1 MKLEDIIRKIRQN
14 EIEIRNFGVRRL
26 GIFGSFVKGTNTE
39 SSDVDILVSFEDV
52 PKIAKAYFGLKYY
65 LEDLLN
71 MEVDLCRDKDIRIEL
86 KDEIMKSV
94 KYVLDEKW
102 QILLRKAK
110 ADLNAATILYRE
122 NGISKEVVMFHLE
135 QAVEKILKVLLER
148 NNKGCAEIDDLMIL
162 KNFTQ
167 EWINF
172 DDEQVSLLEE
182 LNNYR
187 FEKYSE
193 DLVMSEE
200 TNIDRYFEFVSK
212 IERKLMEILS
222 LQKMKVIE

>member
-110 ADLNAATILYRE
+110 ADLNAATILDKE
-122 NGISKEVVMFHLE
+122 NSIAKETILFHLE
-135 QAVEKILKVLLER
+135 QVVEKLLKALLER
-148 NNKGCAEIDDLMIL
+148 NNIGYAETDDLMIL

-200 TNIDRYFEFVSK
+200 INIDRYFEFVSE
-212 IERKLMEILS
+212 IERKVMEIL
-222 LQKMKVIE
+222 

>member
-1 MKLEDIIRKIRQN
+1 MNLEGIVSVIKKN

-52 PKIAKAYFGLKYY
+52 PKIAKTYFGLKFY

-86 KDEIMKSV
+86 KDEIMKRV
-94 KYVLDEKW
+94 KYILDEKW

-110 ADLNAATILYRE
+110 VDLNAATILDKE
-122 NGISKEVVMFHLE
+122 NSIHKETILFHLE
-135 QAVEKILKVLLER
+135 QAVEKLLKALLEK
-148 NNKGCAEIDDLMIL
+148 NNKSYAEVDDLMIL
-162 KNFTQ
+162 KKFTQ

-172 DDEQVSLLEE
+172 DDEEISLLEE

-200 TNIDRYFEFVSK
+200 ANIDRYFEFVSEV
-212 IERKLMEILS
+212 ERKVMEIL
-222 LQKMKVIE
+222 

>member
-1 MKLEDIIRKIRQN
+1 MKLEDIIRITRQN
-14 EIEIRNFGVRRL
+14 EIKIRSFGVRRL
-26 GIFGSFVKGTNTE
+26 GVFGSFVKGNNTE
-39 SSDVDILVSFEDV
+39 NSDVDILVSFEDV
-52 PKIAKAYFGLKYY
+52 PKIAKAYFGLKFY

-135 QAVEKILKVLLER
+135 QAVEKLLKVLLEK

-193 DLVMSEE
+193 NLELNDVKD
-200 TNIDRYFEFVSK
+200 IDKYFNFVNEV
-212 IERKLMEILS
+212 ERKVLEIL
-222 LQKMKVIE
+222 

>member
-1 MKLEDIIRKIRQN
+1 MKLEDIIRKIMQN

-26 GIFGSFVKGTNTE
+26 GVLGSFVKGNNTE
-39 SSDVDILVSFEDV
+39 NSDVDILVSFEDV
-52 PKIAKAYFGLKYY
+52 PKIAKAYFGLKFYI
-65 LEDLLN
+65 EDLLN

-122 NGISKEVVMFHLE
+122 NGIPKEVVMFHLE
-135 QAVEKILKVLLER
+135 QVAEKLLKALLER
-148 NNKGCAEIDDLMIL
+148 NNIGYAETDDLMIL

-187 FEKYSE
+187 F
-193 DLVMSEE
+193 
-200 TNIDRYFEFVSK
+200 
-212 IERKLMEILS
+212 
-222 LQKMKVIE
+222 

>member
-26 GIFGSFVKGTNTE
+26 GIFGLFVKGTKTE

-52 PKIAKAYFGLKYY
+52 PKIAKAYFGLKFY

-86 KDEIMKSV
+86 KDEIMKSI
-94 KYVLDEKW
+94 KYILDEKW

-122 NGISKEVVMFHLE
+122 NGIPKEVVMFHLE
-135 QAVEKILKVLLER
+135 QVAEKLLKALLER
-148 NNKGCAEIDDLMIL
+148 NNIGYAETDDLMIL
-162 KNFTQ
+162 KKITQ
-167 EWINF
+167 ELIKFN
-172 DDEQVSLLEE
+172 DKQVSLLEE
-182 LNNYR
+182 LNNYI
-187 FEKYSE
+187 FEEYSE
-193 DLVMSEE
+193 NLELNDVKD
-200 TNIDRYFEFVSK
+200 IDKYFNFVNEV
-212 IERKLMEILS
+212 ERKVLEIL
-222 LQKMKVIE
+222 

>member
-1 MKLEDIIRKIRQN
+1 MKLEDIIRKIMQN

-26 GIFGSFVKGTNTE
+26 GIFGSFVKGTKTE

-52 PKIAKAYFGLKYY
+52 PKIAKAYFGLKFY

-86 KDEIMKSV
+86 KDEIMKSI
-94 KYVLDEKW
+94 KYILNEKW

-122 NGISKEVVMFHLE
+122 NGIPKEVVMFHLE
-135 QAVEKILKVLLER
+135 QVAEKLLKALLER
-148 NNKGCAEIDDLMIL
+148 NNIGYAEIDDLMIL

-187 FEKYSE
+187 FEEYSE
-193 DLVMSEE
+193 NLELNDVKD
-200 TNIDRYFEFVSK
+200 IDKYFNFVNEV
-212 IERKLMEILS
+212 ERKVLEIL
-222 LQKMKVIE
+222 

>member
-26 GIFGSFVKGTNTE
+26 GIFGSFVKGTKTE

-122 NGISKEVVMFHLE
+122 NGIPKEVVMFHLE
-135 QAVEKILKVLLER
+135 QVAEKLLKALLER
-148 NNKGCAEIDDLMIL
+148 NNIGYAETDDLMIL
-162 KNFTQ
+162 KNLTQ

-222 LQKMKVIE
+222 L

>member
-1 MKLEDIIRKIRQN
+1 MLFR
-14 EIEIRNFGVRRL
+14 
-26 GIFGSFVKGTNTE
+26 S
-39 SSDVDILVSFEDV
+39 
-52 PKIAKAYFGLKYY
+52 PKIAKAYFGLKFY
-65 LEDLLN
+65 LEDLLKI
-71 MEVDLCRDKDIRIEL
+71 EVDLCRDKDIRIEL

-94 KYVLDEKW
+94 KYILDEKW

-222 LQKMKVIE
+222 L

>member
-1 MKLEDIIRKIRQN
+1 MKLEDIIRITRQN
-14 EIEIRNFGVRRL
+14 EIKIRSFGVRRL
-26 GIFGSFVKGTNTE
+26 GVFGSFVKGNNTE
-39 SSDVDILVSFEDV
+39 NSDVDILVSFEDV
-52 PKIAKAYFGLKYY
+52 PKIAKAYFGLKFY

-86 KDEIMKSV
+86 KDEIMKSI
-94 KYVLDEKW
+94 KYILNEKW

-122 NGISKEVVMFHLE
+122 NGIPKEVVMFHLE
-135 QAVEKILKVLLER
+135 QVAEKLLKALLER
-148 NNKGCAEIDDLMIL
+148 NNIGYAETDDLMIL

-193 DLVMSEE
+193 DLVISEE
-200 TNIDRYFEFVSK
+200 TNMNRYFEFVSK

-222 LQKMKVIE
+222 L

>member
-26 GIFGSFVKGTNTE
+26 GVFGSFVKGNNTE
-39 SSDVDILVSFEDV
+39 NSDVDILVSFEDV

-94 KYVLDEKW
+94 KYILDEKW

-122 NGISKEVVMFHLE
+122 NGIPKEVVMFHLE
-135 QAVEKILKVLLER
+135 QVAEKLLKALLER
-148 NNKGCAEIDDLMIL
+148 NNIGCAETDDLMIL

-182 LNNYR
+182 LNNYI
-187 FEKYSE
+187 FEEYSE
-193 DLVMSEE
+193 NLELNDVKD
-200 TNIDRYFEFVSK
+200 IDKYFNFVNEV
-212 IERKLMEILS
+212 ERKVLEIL
-222 LQKMKVIE
+222 

>member
-1 MKLEDIIRKIRQN
+1 MKLEDIIRITRQN
-14 EIEIRNFGVRRL
+14 EIKIRSFGVRRL
-26 GIFGSFVKGTNTE
+26 GVFGSFVKGNNTE
-39 SSDVDILVSFEDV
+39 NSDVDILVSFEDV
-52 PKIAKAYFGLKYY
+52 PKIAKAYFGLKFY

-86 KDEIMKSV
+86 KDEIMKSI
-94 KYVLDEKW
+94 KYILNEKW

-122 NGISKEVVMFHLE
+122 NGIPKEVVMFHLE
-135 QAVEKILKVLLER
+135 QVAEKLLKALLER
-148 NNKGCAEIDDLMIL
+148 NNIGYAETDDLMIL

-193 DLVMSEE
+193 NLELNDVKD
-200 TNIDRYFEFVSK
+200 IDKYFNFVNEV
-212 IERKLMEILS
+212 ERKVLEIL
-222 LQKMKVIE
+222 

>member
-26 GIFGSFVKGTNTE
+26 GIFGSFVKGTKTE

-135 QAVEKILKVLLER
+135 QVAEKLLKALLER
-148 NNKGCAEIDDLMIL
+148 NNIGYAETDDLMIL
-162 KNFTQ
+162 KNLTQ

-182 LNNYR
+182 LNNYI
-187 FEKYSE
+187 FEEYSE
-193 DLVMSEE
+193 NLELNDVKD
-200 TNIDRYFEFVSK
+200 IDKYFNFVNEV
-212 IERKLMEILS
+212 ERKVLEIL
-222 LQKMKVIE
+222 

>member
-26 GIFGSFVKGTNTE
+26 GIFGSFVKGTKTE

-122 NGISKEVVMFHLE
+122 NGIPKEVVMFHLE
-135 QAVEKILKVLLER
+135 QVAEKLLKALLER
-148 NNKGCAEIDDLMIL
+148 NNIGYAETDDLMIL
-162 KNFTQ
+162 KNLTQ

-182 LNNYR
+182 LNNYI
-187 FEKYSE
+187 FEEYSE
-193 DLVMSEE
+193 NLELNDVKD
-200 TNIDRYFEFVSK
+200 IDKYFNFVNEV
-212 IERKLMEILS
+212 ERKVLEIL
-222 LQKMKVIE
+222 

>member
-1 MKLEDIIRKIRQN
+1 MKLEDIIRKIMQN

-26 GIFGSFVKGTNTE
+26 GIFGLFVKGTKTE

-110 ADLNAATILYRE
+110 ADLNAATILYRG
-122 NGISKEVVMFHLE
+122 NGMSKEVVMFHLE
-135 QAVEKILKVLLER
+135 QAVEKLIKAVLDK
-148 NNKGCAEIDDLMIL
+148 NNINYAEIENLFELIKL
-162 KNFTQ
+162 SQ
-167 EWINF
+167 ERF
-172 DDEQVSLLEE
+172 DFDNEQLNLLGE
-182 LNNYR
+182 LNEYR
-187 FEKYSE
+187 FEEYSE
-193 DLVMSEE
+193 NFGINDVDDINE
-200 TNIDRYFEFVSK
+200 YFNFVNEVEK
-212 IERKLMEILS
+212 KVLEIL
-222 LQKMKVIE
+222 